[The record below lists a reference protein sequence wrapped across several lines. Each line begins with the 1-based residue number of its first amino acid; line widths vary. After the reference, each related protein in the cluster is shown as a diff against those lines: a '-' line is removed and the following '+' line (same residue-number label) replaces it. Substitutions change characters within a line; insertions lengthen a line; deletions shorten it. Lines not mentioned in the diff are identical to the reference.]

1 MPYSPGKGFY
11 KVGTK
16 LALSGGKAITRNV
29 ITYICN
35 NIITGRNKQSFTID
49 NTGKLWGWGYN
60 GYGQLGIN
68 SVTSARTP
76 VAVLGATKTFCQ
88 ISAGQLYTIGIDKNG
103 KGWGWGYNSYGQLGD
118 NSTTSHNTPVAI
130 LGATKT
136 FCKIAGGR
144 WYTAAIDKNGK
155 GWGWGHNG
163 YGQLG
168 DNSTTQRKT
177 PVSILGATKT
187 FCQIAAGQYHTIGID
202 KNGKVWC
209 WGFNGSGQLG
219 DNTTTSH
226 RTPVAILGAT
236 KTFCY
241 ISGGRWHTAAI
252 DKNGQ
257 VWSCGDNNKGQLGDN
272 SVGNSY
278 TPVSIKGTTKT
289 FCSIA
294 SGDQHVIAIDK
305 NGKVWGWG
313 YNNNGQLGDNSI
325 TSHRT
330 PVMITTI

>member
-103 KGWGWGYNSYGQLGD
+103 KGWGWGYNGFLQLGN
-118 NSTTSHNTPVAI
+118 NSNVNASTPVAV

-136 FCKIAGGR
+136 FCKIA
-144 WYTAAIDKNGK
+144 
-155 GWGWGHNG
+155 
-163 YGQLG
+163 
-168 DNSTTQRKT
+168 
-177 PVSILGATKT
+177 
-187 FCQIAAGQYHTIGID
+187 AGQ
-202 KNGKVWC
+202 
-209 WGFNGSGQLG
+209 
-219 DNTTTSH
+219 
-226 RTPVAILGAT
+226 
-236 KTFCY
+236 
-241 ISGGRWHTAAI
+241 WHTAAI
-252 DKNGQ
+252 DKNGKA
-257 VWSCGDNNKGQLGDN
+257 STDIR
-272 SVGNSY
+272 
-278 TPVSIKGTTKT
+278 SIVRM
-289 FCSIA
+289 C
-294 SGDQHVIAIDK
+294 
-305 NGKVWGWG
+305 
-313 YNNNGQLGDNSI
+313 
-325 TSHRT
+325 
-330 PVMITTI
+330 